1 MERAEVRAV
10 GLPLDRDA
18 AVTALFRTHYARMLG
33 LAQLLVDDR
42 PTAEDVV
49 QEAFGELH
57 RRWDRLRDP
66 EQALGYLRTAVLNG
80 ARSHLRRRRTLRAW
94 RPQRPADAPSAESV
108 VVHDDEQRRA
118 LQGLARLPQR
128 QREVLVLR
136 YFFDLPEAQIAA
148 DLGISPGS
156 VKQHAFRGLS
166 TLATRLCEVAP

>member
-18 AVTALFRTHYARMLG
+18 AVTALFRAHYARMLA
-33 LAQLLVDDR
+33 LARLLVDDQ

-49 QEAFGELH
+49 QDAFGELH
-57 RRWDRLRDP
+57 RRWDRLQDP

-80 ARSHLRRRRTLRAW
+80 ARSQLRRRRTVRAW
-94 RPQRPADAPSAESV
+94 RPQRPADEPSAESV
-108 VVHDDEQRRA
+108 VVQDDEQRRA

-148 DLGISPGS
+148 DLGISRGS

-166 TLATRLCEVAP
+166 ALGARLHEVSP